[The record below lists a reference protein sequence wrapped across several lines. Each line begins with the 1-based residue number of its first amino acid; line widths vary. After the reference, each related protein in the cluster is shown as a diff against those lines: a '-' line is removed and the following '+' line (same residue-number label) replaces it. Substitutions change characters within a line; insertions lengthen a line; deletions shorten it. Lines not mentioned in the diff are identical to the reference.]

1 MNILPQSKPKPL
13 PVQQPL
19 LLGTEIKFTKSVIHA
34 CVQHAGRE
42 INDALGVTDQTLLDQ
57 FLATDA
63 GKRWQQGFREYAI
76 FVLGKAI

>member
-1 MNILPQSKPKPL
+1 MNILPKPKPE

>member
-1 MNILPQSKPKPL
+1 MNILPKLKPE

-34 CVQHAGRE
+34 CVQHVGRE

-57 FLATDA
+57 FLTTNA